1 MFVLSYFEFSKSIV
15 IFLYFYLFLVLFNFI
30 LSIFISNPFNDSTGC
45 FWWWWWWWLFV
56 CLFVWV
62 FFFAF
67 LVYHTKIL
75 QDLMSDLRN
84 FQNKIIKKDKHG
96 TFSFCHTHNLKVILC
111 ILYNSAYDK
120 NCILQLSSWVPF
132 SPLGDTE

>member
-1 MFVLSYFEFSKSIV
+1 MFVLSYFDFSKSIV
-15 IFLYFYLFLVLFNFI
+15 IFLYFYLFIVLFNFI

-45 FWWWWWWWLFV
+45 FWWWWRWVF
-56 CLFVWV
+56 CLFIWI

-75 QDLMSDLRN
+75 QDLMSDRRN
-84 FQNKIIKKDKHG
+84 FQNKIIKKIRQIWNIFVSLY
-96 TFSFCHTHNLKVILC
+96 TYLKVILC
-111 ILYNSAYDK
+111 ILYNSAYEK